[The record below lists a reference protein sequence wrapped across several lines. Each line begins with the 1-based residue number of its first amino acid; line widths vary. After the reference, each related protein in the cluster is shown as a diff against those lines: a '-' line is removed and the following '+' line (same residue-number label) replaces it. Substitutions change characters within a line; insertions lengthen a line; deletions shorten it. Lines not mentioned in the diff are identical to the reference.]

1 MSNPI
6 TPGSSQPAGESD
18 PPSAPT
24 LLDESAAQFMAA
36 ITAANKLIP
45 GFQPEHPETARFVR
59 RYRGFS
65 RDAIT
70 MAINAVEENPELEGA
85 NTFDLERARA
95 AIQYQ
100 NAYGPAINMVATL
113 QRDLQFTLD
122 YLTALAMQDSLQIY
136 AVATAFG
143 RSASGAK
150 AAAHASNIKRVL
162 RRPPTRKKAGKST
175 PSTPSPTPVPQP
187 KQ

>member
-1 MSNPI
+1 MSDPI
-6 TPGSSQPAGESD
+6 TPGSSPPAGASD

-24 LLDESAAQFMAA
+24 PLDESAGQFMAA
-36 ITAANKLIP
+36 ITGATKLIP
-45 GFQPEHPETARFVR
+45 GFEPEHPETARFVR

-85 NTFDLERARA
+85 NTFNLERARA

-100 NAYGPAINMVATL
+100 SAYPPAVNMVNTL
-113 QRDLQFTLD
+113 GRDLQFTLD
-122 YLTALAMQDSLQIY
+122 YQTALALQDSLQIY
-136 AVATAFG
+136 AVAKAFG
-143 RSASGAK
+143 RAPSGAK

-162 RRPPTRKKAGKST
+162 RRPRTRKKVST
-175 PSTPSPTPVPQP
+175 PATPTPAPVPP